1 MLRNGTMVQNCNIII
16 TSGKY
21 NYNYKII
28 IIIIKLL
35 NVITSIGLV
44 IIHIL
49 VII

>member
-28 IIIIKLL
+28 IIIKLL

-44 IIHIL
+44 IMHIL